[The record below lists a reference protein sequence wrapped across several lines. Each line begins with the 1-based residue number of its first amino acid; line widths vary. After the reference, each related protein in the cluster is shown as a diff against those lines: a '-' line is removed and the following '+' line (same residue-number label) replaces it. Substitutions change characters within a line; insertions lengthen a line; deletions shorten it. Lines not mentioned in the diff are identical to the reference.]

1 MSQSDKHLNVRVSG
15 LWNTTH
21 LISGE
26 DGPLGTLQVRRNAW
40 GMVVSGEYSPEKGE
54 NLLFRRDPGL
64 VRSQFSLW
72 TEAREWLGSSL
83 RWSVRHREVSLSTG
97 QKALRLLPLPG
108 WGRGWLLVAPR
119 TGEMVRMRL
128 GALGRRGTIEIKR
141 RADLELVVF
150 AWFLGFQISWESLP
164 PASASERLPGSSDGH
179 TPRTA
184 GA

>member
-1 MSQSDKHLNVRVSG
+1 MSQSDKNLQVRVSG

-21 LISGE
+21 RISGD
-26 DGPLGTLQVRRNAW
+26 DGPVGTVRVRRNMW
-40 GMVVSGEYSPEKGE
+40 GMVVAGEYQPEKGE
-54 NLLFRRDPGL
+54 QLSIRRDPGL
-64 VRSQFSLW
+64 LRSQFSLW

-83 RWSVRHREVSLSTG
+83 RWSVRRREVSLSTG

-119 TGEMVRMRL
+119 TGEMARIRL
-128 GALGRRGTIEIKR
+128 GLLGRAGTIEIKR

-164 PASASERLPGSSDGH
+164 PASARERLPSSSDRA
-179 TPRTA
+179 PSKAA